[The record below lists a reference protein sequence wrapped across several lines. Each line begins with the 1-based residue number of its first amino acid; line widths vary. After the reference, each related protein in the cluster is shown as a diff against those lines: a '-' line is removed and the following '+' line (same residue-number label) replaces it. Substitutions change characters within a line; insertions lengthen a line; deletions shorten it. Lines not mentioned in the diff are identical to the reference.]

1 LITELMSLGRPQ
13 KDRIEASGLKPPA
26 RSRIFAEQLEID
38 KEAVTSTYSKYQ
50 KDSLKMK
57 IIVDEGYLRLLDQG
71 MMSDGKKVKIHA
83 DVEGLG
89 PVFKLRLDFT
99 NQGLKPLTNLALA
112 LQFSSA
118 NYQLIESIPEVRCLL
133 PSIMLSAVLRVK
145 NVNPLGNNEDIKV
158 FIMQRSQN
166 HPIAGAVINM
176 PVCDPQE

>member
-1 LITELMSLGRPQ
+1 MNLSRPQ
-13 KDRIEASGLKPPA
+13 KDSKETAELKPPA

-38 KEAVTSTYSKYQ
+38 KEAVTTTYSKYQ

-57 IIVDEGYLRLLDQG
+57 IIVDEHYLKLLDKG
-71 MMSDGKKVKIHA
+71 MMSDSKKVKIHA

-89 PVFKLRLDFT
+89 PVFNLRLDFT
-99 NQGLKPLTNLALA
+99 NQGAKPLTDLVLA

-118 NYQLIESIPEVRCLL
+118 NYKLIESIPEVKCLL
-133 PSIMLSAVLRVK
+133 PSVMLSAVLRVK

-176 PVCDPQE
+176 PVCDPLE